1 MTSKSQADR
10 LITNPDEPLPIDLAR
25 REKQAF
31 KDRTERLEMHMQR
44 DEQEKVTEAFCNP
57 WLLEMEKEM
66 AEDNL
71 RFERGTHP
79 DMSATL
85 TSLLEI
91 DCEKLRTLHKT
102 QGTLCLQM
110 AVEERREICVKRRSL
125 DSRCVSSLRDMYS
138 PLPVIVKDSNQNMS
152 RPRASNDDG
161 NTPKTPSYEPP
172 EDMHQP
178 MFTQPTNQEA
188 VESESE
194 DLFITPKTLCYETS
208 FDKSIC
214 TGSSP

>member
-1 MTSKSQADR
+1 
-10 LITNPDEPLPIDLAR
+10 
-25 REKQAF
+25 
-31 KDRTERLEMHMQR
+31 MHMQR

-57 WLLEMEKEM
+57 WLLEMVKEM
-66 AEDNL
+66 AEYNL

-85 TSLLEI
+85 TSRLEI
-91 DCEKLRTLHKT
+91 DCEKLRTLHKK

-110 AVEERREICVKRRSL
+110 AVEEKREICVKRRSVNP
-125 DSRCVSSLRDMYS
+125 RCVSSLRDMYS
-138 PLPVIVKDSNQNMS
+138 PLPVIVKGSNQNMS
-152 RPRASNDDG
+152 RPTASNDDG
-161 NTPKTPSYEPP
+161 DTPKTPSYEPP
-172 EDMHQP
+172 EDMYQP
-178 MFTQPTNQEA
+178 MSTQPTSQEA